1 MLMLRIGKC
10 LISIRTSD
18 ALHRCI
24 PLVAASEKGLAQ
36 SDRCFASLLVL
47 HDRSC
52 KVMTSIQLERAIQFE
67 ASLGERSWKGRP
79 ERVTAPYAKTVSRS
93 LLSILSTAPYED
105 WAGSRED

>member
-52 KVMTSIQLERAIQFE
+52 KINEFSASGGERANQTK
-67 ASLGERSWKGRP
+67 LR
-79 ERVTAPYAKTVSRS
+79 
-93 LLSILSTAPYED
+93 
-105 WAGSRED
+105 